1 MSDAVLLTGH
11 GEPIELTK
19 EEALKL
25 YWYVRMGDPAG
36 KEIYERVYN
45 RVRGDM
51 DILLVDKVEKT
62 FKEVTK

>member
-1 MSDAVLLTGH
+1 MSDAILLTGH

-25 YWYVRMGDPAG
+25 YWFVRMGNPAG

-51 DILLVDKVEKT
+51 DMLLVNKVEKT